1 MAFSA
6 LAQIY
11 AQAIVEGTRTL
22 EEVPEPFR
30 IDTQAALDKMNSNK

>member
-11 AQAIVEGTRTL
+11 AQAIVEGTRTI
-22 EEVPEPFR
+22 EEVPAPFR
-30 IDTQAALDKMNSNK
+30 NDTQTALDQLQSTK

>member
-11 AQAIVEGTRTL
+11 AQAIVEGTWTI
-22 EEVPEPFR
+22 EEVPAPFR
-30 IDTQAALDKMNSNK
+30 GDTQTALDQLQSNK

>member
-11 AQAIVEGTRTL
+11 AQAIVEGTRTI
-22 EEVPEPFR
+22 EEVPAPFR
-30 IDTQAALDKMNSNK
+30 ANTQTALDQLQPTK

>member
-11 AQAIVEGTRTL
+11 AQAIVEGTRTI

-30 IDTQAALDKMNSNK
+30 TDTQTVLDQKNSQK

>member
-22 EEVPEPFR
+22 EEVPAPFR
-30 IDTQAALDKMNSNK
+30 ADTQTALDQLQQTK

>member
-11 AQAIVEGTRTL
+11 AQAVTEGTRTI

-30 IDTQAALDKMNSNK
+30 TDTQAALDKMNSKK